1 MADYSR
7 SFDLILDC
15 TSFTYHSE
23 VPLQWLKYCAELIP
37 VDIRKRFVAARI
49 LNPNTLML
57 KYMRRLYN
65 ISAGWSLLCCSLT
78 NSQALTGTPLCAEIK
93 VYTSVLQL
101 MEDVRTAALPPLKY
115 PGTRHSS

>member
-1 MADYSR
+1 MQTLTSMTYRSR

-37 VDIRKRFVAARI
+37 VDIRERFVAARI

-65 ISAGWSLLCCSLT
+65 ISAGWS
-78 NSQALTGTPLCAEIK
+78 
-93 VYTSVLQL
+93 
-101 MEDVRTAALPPLKY
+101 
-115 PGTRHSS
+115 